1 MFHKTKDVNRVR
13 QRSRARRSA
22 LFSNLPPNDSTNC
35 RPTNTARFRTCRKK
49 FHSRLHS
56 FDVRYSHRHVL
67 LDMGHISKSIEVNA
81 PLQTVYNQWTQF
93 EEFPRFMEGVEE
105 VRQITDKKLFWRAK
119 IGGHVKEW
127 QADIVSQE
135 PDRRISW
142 HSVEGTENSGT
153 VSFERVGAD
162 KTRVTLEMS
171 YEPESAVEKV
181 GDALGAASRRVEGD
195 LKRFKEFI
203 EQRGQESGAYRG
215 TI

>member
-1 MFHKTKDVNRVR
+1 
-13 QRSRARRSA
+13 
-22 LFSNLPPNDSTNC
+22 
-35 RPTNTARFRTCRKK
+35 
-49 FHSRLHS
+49 
-56 FDVRYSHRHVL
+56 
-67 LDMGHISKSIEVNA
+67 MGHISKSIEVNA
-81 PLQTVYNQWTQF
+81 PLKTVYNQWTQF

-119 IGGHVKEW
+119 IGGQVKEW

-135 PDRRISW
+135 PDQRISW
-142 HSVEGTENSGT
+142 HSVAGTENSGT
-153 VSFERVGAD
+153 VSFERVSED

-181 GDALGAASRRVEGD
+181 GDALGAAGRRVEGD

-203 EQRGQESGAYRG
+203 EQRGQETGAYRG